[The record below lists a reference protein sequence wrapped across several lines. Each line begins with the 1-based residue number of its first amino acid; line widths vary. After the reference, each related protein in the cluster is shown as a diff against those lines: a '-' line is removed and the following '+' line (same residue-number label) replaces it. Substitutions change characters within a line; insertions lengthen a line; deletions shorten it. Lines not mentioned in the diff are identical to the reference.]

1 MKGRLLIYVLILTY
15 LVSLTV
21 STGGLQPV
29 LLPSTTS
36 TSPLNPYPYGIY
48 NFYTDLLEDYDVGFV
63 STPLDISLDGSKL
76 LYVVIGPDNP
86 FTTSEA
92 EYIAKLLEAGRID
105 LLVADETNISN
116 SILSTL
122 GFEVDG
128 RIIGRSGVVDE
139 VRFLAGVE
147 CGPLGD
153 GFISK
158 SSFIKEFPGDS
169 EILCVSPYEFVVDRE
184 LISSPPIGVRISLE
198 SGSEILVLADS
209 SICANFM
216 YSSSWWNEEGNK
228 GLCMEFVR
236 LLTEEGYRTILFDI
250 GHYSGSQLLTPLV
263 ADYILKSIVIFQVII
278 GVLLDMMGPL
288 LFPFI
293 LFTSLLVIG
302 TFVDIFK
309 VGYVE
314 VSDPTLDVMVYRV
327 LREYSDRFN
336 PLQRLLGLR
345 FKMFRRFLID
355 RLLREFK

>member
-1 MKGRLLIYVLILTY
+1 MKGRLIIYVLILTY

-29 LLPSTTS
+29 ILPSTTS

-48 NFYTDLLEDYDVGFV
+48 NFYSDLLEYYDVGFV
-63 STPLDISLDGSKL
+63 STPLDIPLEGGKI
-76 LYVVIGPDNP
+76 LYVVVGPDTP
-86 FTTSEA
+86 FSTSEA
-92 EYIAKLLEAGRID
+92 EYLASLLEAGRID

-116 SILSTL
+116 SILSIL

-128 RIIGRSGVVDE
+128 RIIGRLGVVDD
-139 VRFLAGVE
+139 VRFLASVE
-147 CGPLGD
+147 CGTLGS

-158 SSFIKEFPGDS
+158 SSFIKSFPPGS
-169 EILCVSPYEFVVDRE
+169 EVLCVSPFEFVAEKD
-184 LISSPPIGVRISLE
+184 LISSPIIGVKMSLD
-198 SGSEILVLADS
+198 SGSEIMVLADS

-216 YSSSWWNEEGNK
+216 YSSSWWNEEGNR
-228 GLCMEFVR
+228 GLCMEFIR
-236 LLTEEGYRTILFDI
+236 LLTGEGYRTILFDI
-250 GHYSGSQLLTPLV
+250 GHYSGSQFLTPIV

-278 GVLLDMMGPL
+278 GVILDLMGPL

-327 LREYSDRFN
+327 LREYSDRFTL
-336 PLQRLLGLR
+336 LQRFLGLR